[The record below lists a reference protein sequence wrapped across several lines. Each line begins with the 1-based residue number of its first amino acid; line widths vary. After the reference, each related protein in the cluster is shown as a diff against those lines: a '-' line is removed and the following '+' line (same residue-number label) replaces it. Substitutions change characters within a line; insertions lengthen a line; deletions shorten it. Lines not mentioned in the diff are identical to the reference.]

1 MNPPHTFAGFPAC
14 QDLSDL
20 DADIAILG
28 AEHATPYVAGEASH
42 SAGAPAALRAAMADY
57 APELDHY
64 DFDLGGPILGD
75 GGARVVDCGDLPGDP
90 AAPEA
95 NREAI
100 TAAVRRILEAG
111 AVPVVLGGDDAVPIP
126 LFAAYEGQ
134 GPLTVVQVDAHIDWR
149 DEVQGVRHGYS
160 STMRRASEMP
170 WIEAIVQVGMRG
182 VGSAR
187 PAEVADARAWGAQL
201 ITAQKIHAHGIGPVL
216 ELIPEGTRC
225 LLTID
230 CDGLDP
236 AIMPAVM
243 APAPG
248 GLTYR
253 QLLDLLHGIAHK
265 GRIAGFDLVEFAPAR
280 DLGGQGAL
288 TAARLVCNAVGLLA
302 RDLWY

>member
-1 MNPPHTFAGFPAC
+1 MTSPQTFAGFPAC
-14 QDLSDL
+14 RDLSAL

-28 AEHATPYVAGEASH
+28 AEHATPYVAGETSH
-42 SAGAPAALRAAMADY
+42 SAGAPAALRAAIADY

-64 DFDLGGPILGD
+64 DFDLGGPILGA

-90 AAPEA
+90 AAPET
-95 NREAI
+95 NRERI
-100 TAAVRRILEAG
+100 TASVRRVLEVG

-126 LFAAYEGQ
+126 MFAAYEGR

-149 DEVQGVRHGYS
+149 DEVNGVRHGYS

-187 PAEVADARAWGAQL
+187 PAEVADAKAWRARL
-201 ITAQKIHAHGIGPVL
+201 ITAQEVHAHGIGPVL
-216 ELIPEGTRC
+216 DLIPEGTHC
-225 LLTID
+225 LVTLD

-248 GLTYR
+248 GLNYR

-288 TAARLVCNAVGLLA
+288 TAARIVCNAIGLLA
-302 RDLWY
+302 RAL